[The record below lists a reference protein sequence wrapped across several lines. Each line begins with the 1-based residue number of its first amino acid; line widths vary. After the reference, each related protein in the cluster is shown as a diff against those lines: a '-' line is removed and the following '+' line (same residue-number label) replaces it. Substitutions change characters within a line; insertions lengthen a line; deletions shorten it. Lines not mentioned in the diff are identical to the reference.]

1 MRDETTRPVPFAD
14 HDLLPLSGVQHVVFC
29 KRQAALI
36 HLEGMWADNPLT
48 IEGSHL
54 HEAADAGLREVRG
67 SLRITRGLPLRSYR
81 LGLSGIADV
90 VEFRRTEDPFAGA
103 RLPGAAGLWIPFPVE
118 YKRGR
123 PKLYRADEV
132 QLCAQG
138 LSLEEMLEV
147 PVLRG
152 ALFYGKTR
160 RRREIDFDPE
170 LRQLTEETAK
180 RFRQIIE
187 SRRTPLAHREPR
199 CRRCSLL
206 DVCKPEMPWRSAAA
220 YLRAATVERVQ
231 GGGET

>member
-1 MRDETTRPVPFAD
+1 MAEQALIAEDG
-14 HDLLPLSGVQHVVFC
+14 LLPLSGVQHVVFC
-29 KRQAALI
+29 ERQAALI

-67 SLRITRGLPLRSYR
+67 SLRIARGLPLRSYR

-90 VEFRRTEDPFAGA
+90 VEFRKTEDAAVGA

-123 PKLYRADEV
+123 PKPYRADEV

-138 LSLEEMLEV
+138 MSLEEMLKV
-147 PVLRG
+147 PVSRG
-152 ALFYGKTR
+152 AIFYGKTR
-160 RRREIDFDPE
+160 RRREIDFAPE
-170 LRQLTEETAK
+170 LRRLTEEAAR
-180 RFRQIIE
+180 RFRQIID
-187 SRRTPLAHREPR
+187 SRHTPLAHREPK

-206 DVCKPEMPWRSAAA
+206 EVCKPDMPWRSAAG
-220 YLRAATVERVQ
+220 YLRSATVERAQ